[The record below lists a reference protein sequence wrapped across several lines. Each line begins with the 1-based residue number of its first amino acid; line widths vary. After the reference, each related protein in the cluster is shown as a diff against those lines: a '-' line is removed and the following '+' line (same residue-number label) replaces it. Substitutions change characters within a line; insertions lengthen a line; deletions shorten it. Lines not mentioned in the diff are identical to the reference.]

1 MFEGIKGAVGP
12 RIGLA
17 GLTLK
22 KYSPEIYLATGI
34 GAGIASV
41 VLIAKAHKKSDEVF
55 ESVWQDIES
64 VNNFVED
71 QNKESEQAQD
81 DVKNGSFSVEANTI
95 EPVSQAE
102 ERRMLTPM
110 YGEMARR
117 AIILYGPGVLMGV
130 SAVTLIWASH
140 NVQKNRNRAML
151 SALTLFERGFAE
163 YRKRV
168 VGELGEEADE
178 RFYYGAETRKITT
191 LTKDKDGK
199 TKKTKGEKNH
209 IPDEPSPIMYQR
221 TYDRAA
227 RYWKNDPDMAQF
239 FLHAIQSQMNDILYI
254 QGYLLLNVVYKSL
267 GFAETPEG
275 AVVGWSKNA
284 PGDNFVSIGLDND
297 INQREGDDR
306 WILDFNVN
314 GPIFEYIGE

>member
-1 MFEGIKGAVGP
+1 MFEGIKGTVGP

-55 ESVWQDIES
+55 EDVREEIETIRDE
-64 VNNFVED
+64 VDRYNDQAIED
-71 QNKESEQAQD
+71 NGKAERMEVDVRKKLISTSEEQ
-81 DVKNGSFSVEANTI
+81 K
-95 EPVSQAE
+95 
-102 ERRMLTPM
+102 RLTPL
-110 YGEMARR
+110 YAEMARQ
-117 AIILYGPGVLMGV
+117 AIILYGPGVLMGA
-130 SAVTLIWASH
+130 SAIMLVWASH
-140 NVQKNRNRAML
+140 SVQKNRNRAML

-168 VGELGEEADE
+168 VDEYGEEAEE
-178 RFYYGAETRKITT
+178 RLYYGAEARKITT

-221 TYDRAA
+221 VYDRTTP
-227 RYWKNDPDMAQF
+227 YWKNDPDMGEF
-239 FLHAIQSQMNDILYI
+239 FLHAVQSQMNDIFYI

-284 PGDNFVSIGLDND
+284 PGDDFISIGLDND

-314 GPIFEYIGE
+314 GPVFEYIGE